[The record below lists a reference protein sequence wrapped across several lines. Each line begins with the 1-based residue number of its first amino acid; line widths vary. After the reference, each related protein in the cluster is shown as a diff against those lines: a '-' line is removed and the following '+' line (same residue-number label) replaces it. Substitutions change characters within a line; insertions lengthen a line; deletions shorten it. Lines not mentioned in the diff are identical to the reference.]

1 MGFGTPGPDLK
12 DHCGR
17 LAAILQV
24 VAVRFTGFEAGA
36 IADVEQD
43 FAGIGNEHDRAPN
56 DVDELVFMG
65 VPMALTGPGAR
76 AQLQQIDAELAK
88 AGGQPEPTPSLVP
101 AGFVERLR

>member
-1 MGFGTPGPDLK
+1 M
-12 DHCGR
+12 
-17 LAAILQV
+17 

-36 IADVEQD
+36 IAGVEHD

-56 DVDELVFMG
+56 DVDEFVFVG